1 MNSSGKPTMIKKMS
15 LVTNERGQVKKKC
28 SKLKNQTIVFT
39 TTESR
44 PGKKITAA
52 TRMSPWHKIGL
63 NGRYQD
69 C

>member
-1 MNSSGKPTMIKKMS
+1 MIKKMS
-15 LVTNERGQVKKKC
+15 LVTNERGRVKKKC